1 MTPSSGWGNDGPG
14 FRLYVV
20 TDRQQTAGRPLTEV
34 IAAAARGG
42 PQQVERTPTS
52 EVERQN
58 QSRASAVSLAVQL
71 REKDLS
77 ARELYELGA
86 RLREVLTPQRVPLLI
101 NDRIDVALALDA
113 AGVHLAGHSLPTRS
127 ARRVLGPH
135 KLLGVSTHS
144 LDAAR
149 QAAEEGADFV
159 VFGPVFATPSKLAYG
174 PPQGL
179 SQLAAVVRKTPIP
192 VLGIGG
198 ITPANLS
205 QVRQTGAHG
214 VAMIRAVLA
223 APDPCAATQQL
234 CRLLTE

>member
-1 MTPSSGWGNDGPG
+1 MAPETPRVG

-20 TDRQQTAGRPLTEV
+20 SDRQQTAGRPLEEV

-42 PQQVERTPTS
+42 LE
-52 EVERQN
+52 
-58 QSRASAVSLAVQL
+58 AVQL

-77 ARELYELGA
+77 GRDLYDLGVS
-86 RLREVLTPQRVPLLI
+86 LKEVLDPLQVPLLI

-127 ARRVLGPH
+127 ARRVLGPD

-149 QAAEEGADFV
+149 QAAQEGADFV
-159 VFGPVFATPSKLAYG
+159 VFGPVFPTPSKLAYG

-179 SQLAAVVRKTPIP
+179 PRLAEVVRDVAVP
-192 VLGIGG
+192 VIGIGG
-198 ITPANLS
+198 ITPANVP
-205 QVRQTGAHG
+205 QVMQTGAHG

-223 APDPCAATQQL
+223 APDPRAATQEL
-234 CRLLTE
+234 CRLLGE

>member
-1 MTPSSGWGNDGPG
+1 MAPETPRVG

-20 TDRQQTAGRPLTEV
+20 TDRQQTAGRPLDEV

-42 PQQVERTPTS
+42 
-52 EVERQN
+52 
-58 QSRASAVSLAVQL
+58 LGAVQL

-77 ARELYELGA
+77 ARDLHDLGVS
-86 RLREVLTPQRVPLLI
+86 LQETLDPYRVPLLI

-127 ARRVLGPH
+127 ARRVLGPN
-135 KLLGVSTHS
+135 KLIGVSTHN

-149 QAAEEGADFV
+149 RAAEEGADFV

-179 SQLAAVVRKTPIP
+179 PRLAEIVRDVP
-192 VLGIGG
+192 VPVIGIGG
-198 ITPANLS
+198 ITAANVP
-205 QVRQTGAHG
+205 QVMQAGAHG

-223 APDPCAATQQL
+223 APDPCAATQEL
-234 CRLLTE
+234 CRLLGE

>member
-1 MTPSSGWGNDGPG
+1 MAPETPCPPLAPPRGKGNACG
-14 FRLYVV
+14 FRLYLV
-20 TDRQQTAGRPLTEV
+20 TDRQQTAGRPLIEVVTAAVRGVPQGTERGT
-34 IAAAARGG
+34 AR
-42 PQQVERTPTS
+42 Q
-52 EVERQN
+52 
-58 QSRASAVSLAVQL
+58 ASLAVQL

-77 ARELYELGA
+77 ARELYDLGA
-86 RLREVLTPQRVPLLI
+86 RLQEVLHPCQVPLLI

-113 AGVHLAGHSLPTRS
+113 AGVHLAGHSLPTRT
-127 ARRVLGPH
+127 ARNLLGPD

-149 QAAEEGADFV
+149 QAADEGADFV

-179 SQLAAVVRKTPIP
+179 PELTAVVSHVAIP

-198 ITPANLS
+198 ITPVNLP
-205 QVRQTGAHG
+205 QVRQAGAHG

-223 APDPCAATQQL
+223 APDPYAATQQL
-234 CRLLTE
+234 CRLLAE